1 MRRIEPV
8 LVVPLLADRGE
19 SVLQDQLTGSN
30 VIGADGCSH
39 CADVA
44 LASRA
49 LKQLDEPSTRVPLPA
64 VGRLDRVPDL
74 DHAGGIGW
82 TVVTGPADGQ
92 HALRVPNHTG
102 DPPCAARVVQNLRT
116 SSAPYSTPLGT
127 SEVAGHRY
135 SGGRVRRSQVAA
147 SKGVQRGRTQLHD
160 PNSSHLAR
168 RGIPSLIDV
177 GHLPT
182 IPDTARDQKASS
194 RIAGTR
200 SLTDQGSAYG
210 QASLTGNP
218 VSSHSVYDAGDDGG
232 RDLVDGSRVWRPA
245 FPVGE
250 EQMRGPDQRGS
261 ERVHVGIG
269 RDAAQVPLGGEV
281 GGDHDRCLTQERD
294 TGGPGLAQPGTQGV
308 ARDDQTD
315 DCHRDRLEQ
324 VY

>member
-1 MRRIEPV
+1 V
-8 LVVPLLADRGE
+8 GDR
-19 SVLQDQLTGSN
+19 SAPRQSSRLRWIALSN

-210 QASLTGNP
+210 TITVALNSAVTCSTHRSANGM
-218 VSSHSVYDAGDDGG
+218 DGDDTMQRRGRRRRCLGDPVAALEHLVVGRPGGIEDSTTALDHCAG
-232 RDLVDGSRVWRPA
+232 RDVVVVAGEQNTVDA
-245 FPVGE
+245 
-250 EQMRGPDQRGS
+250 QGP
-261 ERVHVGIG
+261 
-269 RDAAQVPLGGEV
+269 
-281 GGDHDRCLTQERD
+281 
-294 TGGPGLAQPGTQGV
+294 
-308 ARDDQTD
+308 RDD
-315 DCHRDRLEQ
+315 H
-324 VY
+324 